1 MVDTPPTTSATT
13 IVPRMPLTAF
23 GVLISTTSPGR
34 IRDLS
39 TATEMRPE
47 TRSIVDTPG
56 TSVIVITERSRAVT
70 IALPPS
76 SIRANPLSPVVT
88 RSFSRTSSLN
98 FRGAGDV
105 ASCVMVTGPTTV
117 VATPTRSC
125 ADATAGIAIVRA
137 SSMPSTRAIVVF
149 IGAPRLIEAFDIEP
163 ARVHRGCQGVVPR
176 YVSIFGRVSGPQAVG
191 EGAGGRGSAAPRPT
205 VPPGQ
210 ALCPTARA
218 RRAAPDPPLSTRP
231 HSAIVSGHMPRLG
244 LVPVLLL
251 LALWGCAS
259 ALPAPPQQRVVLKTS
274 ISTRHY
280 PVRGMTTAAIFDH
293 IDRNGLF
300 EKGGQRVNGLTSAEW
315 TMTSEGIDAR
325 DRKST
330 RLNSSHGYISYAVFC
345 LKKKKKKNK
354 IRQSNI

>member
-76 SIRANPLSPVVT
+76 STRANPLSPVVT
-88 RSFSRTSSLN
+88 RSFRRTSSLN

-125 ADATAGIAIVRA
+125 EDATAGIAIVSA
-137 SSMPSTRAIVVF
+137 SSMPSTRIIVVF
-149 IGAPRLIEAFDIEP
+149 ISAPRLIEAFDIEP
-163 ARVHRGCQGVVPR
+163 TTVHRGCQDVIPR
-176 YVSIFGRVSGPQAVG
+176 YVSICGRVSGPHAVVD
-191 EGAGGRGSAAPRPT
+191 GAGGRGSGAPRPAT
-205 VPPGQ
+205 QTRQ
-210 ALCPTARA
+210 AMCPNAAARS
-218 RRAAPDPPLSTRP
+218 AAPDPLVDTPPQR
-231 HSAIVSGHMPRLG
+231 AIGSGHMFQGGGRCRG
-244 LVPVLLL
+244 
-251 LALWGCAS
+251 LAL
-259 ALPAPPQQRVVLKTS
+259 T
-274 ISTRHY
+274 
-280 PVRGMTTAAIFDH
+280 PVF
-293 IDRNGLF
+293 
-300 EKGGQRVNGLTSAEW
+300 VS
-315 TMTSEGIDAR
+315 
-325 DRKST
+325 
-330 RLNSSHGYISYAVFC
+330 
-345 LKKKKKKNK
+345 
-354 IRQSNI
+354 

>member
-13 IVPRMPLTAF
+13 MVPRMPLTAF

-88 RSFSRTSSLN
+88 RSFRRTSSLN

-137 SSMPSTRAIVVF
+137 SSMPSTRVIVVF

-176 YVSIFGRVSGPQAVG
+176 YVSIFGGVSGPQAVG

-205 VPPGQ
+205 VPPCSGTV
-210 ALCPTARA
+210 PDRTRTARSTGSPVVDA
-218 RRAAPDPPLSTRP
+218 PAQRDSLGPHAEAWPGPGSSAPRSLGLCQRAACSTATAGRAQDEHFDP
-231 HSAIVSGHMPRLG
+231 
-244 LVPVLLL
+244 
-251 LALWGCAS
+251 
-259 ALPAPPQQRVVLKTS
+259 ALPGPR
-274 ISTRHY
+274 
-280 PVRGMTTAAIFDH
+280 D
-293 IDRNGLF
+293 DNG
-300 EKGGQRVNGLTSAEW
+300 
-315 TMTSEGIDAR
+315 R
-325 DRKST
+325 DLRP
-330 RLNSSHGYISYAVFC
+330 Y
-345 LKKKKKKNK
+345 
-354 IRQSNI
+354 RQERPL

>member
-88 RSFSRTSSLN
+88 RSFRRTSSLN

-117 VATPTRSC
+117 VATPTRAC
-125 ADATAGIAIVRA
+125 ADATAQRDSLGPHAEA
-137 SSMPSTRAIVVF
+137 WPGPGSS
-149 IGAPRLIEAFDIEP
+149 APRSL
-163 ARVHRGCQGVVPR
+163 GLCQ
-176 YVSIFGRVSGPQAVG
+176 
-191 EGAGGRGSAAPRPT
+191 
-205 VPPGQ
+205 
-210 ALCPTARA
+210 
-218 RRAAPDPPLSTRP
+218 RAACSTATAGRAQDEHFDP
-231 HSAIVSGHMPRLG
+231 
-244 LVPVLLL
+244 
-251 LALWGCAS
+251 
-259 ALPAPPQQRVVLKTS
+259 ALPGPR
-274 ISTRHY
+274 
-280 PVRGMTTAAIFDH
+280 D
-293 IDRNGLF
+293 DNG
-300 EKGGQRVNGLTSAEW
+300 
-315 TMTSEGIDAR
+315 R
-325 DRKST
+325 DLRP
-330 RLNSSHGYISYAVFC
+330 Y
-345 LKKKKKKNK
+345 
-354 IRQSNI
+354 RQERPL

>member
-1 MVDTPPTTSATT
+1 MIDTPPTTSATT

-23 GVLISTTSPGR
+23 GVWISTTSPGR
-34 IRDLS
+34 IRDLT

-88 RSFSRTSSLN
+88 RSFRRTSSLN

-105 ASCVMVTGPTTV
+105 A
-117 VATPTRSC
+117 
-125 ADATAGIAIVRA
+125 D
-137 SSMPSTRAIVVF
+137 
-149 IGAPRLIEAFDIEP
+149 
-163 ARVHRGCQGVVPR
+163 
-176 YVSIFGRVSGPQAVG
+176 
-191 EGAGGRGSAAPRPT
+191 GRGSAAPRPT

-259 ALPAPPQQRVVLKTS
+259 APPAPPQQRVVLKTR

-280 PVRGMTTAAIFDH
+280 PVRGMTTAAIF
-293 IDRNGLF
+293 
-300 EKGGQRVNGLTSAEW
+300 
-315 TMTSEGIDAR
+315 
-325 DRKST
+325 
-330 RLNSSHGYISYAVFC
+330 
-345 LKKKKKKNK
+345 
-354 IRQSNI
+354 